1 MSLVNKLTQLANAAS
16 KKMEIV
22 AAFLVV
28 AIVFMMILPLPIL
41 LVDILIAINISLSC
55 ILVIISLYL
64 AGPLAFST
72 FPAVLL
78 LTTLFRLALSVST
91 TRLILLNGDAG
102 HIVEAFGN
110 FVVGGNLVV
119 GLVIFLI
126 LTIVQFLVITKGSE
140 RVAEVSARFTL
151 DAMPGK
157 QMSIDN
163 DLRSNVINGDEA
175 RKRRND
181 LAKESQLFGAMDG
194 AMKFVKGDSI
204 AGLIIVAVNLLGGVT
219 IGVLQKGLPASEA
232 LKKYAILTIGDG
244 LIAQIPAI
252 LISLCAGMI
261 ITRVS
266 NSSSGGVSSETNVG
280 KEILE
285 QVFGQPRS
293 LYIAAATMLMFAA
306 IPGMPWMVFIALSV
320 ITCAIAYFS
329 DRIKNSSAVDTAP
342 VQIQQAKTQQKDEHG
357 QVVDVVKDAKTFV
370 PIREYVLAFGVG
382 WSRPPPAHPD
392 VIELVNNIRT
402 AKNQLVQDFGF
413 LMPKLHIDFSPNVP
427 DNKYVFQIYEVPIL
441 HGTMHLGKSICL
453 NNAAVL
459 EALNI
464 PFETVDNEPI
474 GTTQLW
480 VENKYVPNLMQSGV
494 KVKSFEAVITLRLLE
509 HFLRT
514 CKQFFGIEEMQR
526 VSTGM
531 DEIMPELSK
540 ELQRSIPIPKI
551 TEVFQRLCAERVGVR
566 NVRLIYETLV
576 EWGAKERDPIVLSE
590 YVRMALRRQICH
602 QFSQNGMIT
611 GFLITPE
618 TEEVIRGAIRQNS
631 HGSFLALDP
640 PIAKQFLQKVAAA
653 YQEHIY
659 DIIPP
664 VILASQ
670 DIRRYVRKLIED
682 DYYTIPVLSFSELS
696 QDMKVQPIGKLS
708 LEEEE

>member
-266 NSSSGGVSSETNVG
+266 NSSSGGVASETNVG
-280 KEILE
+280 KEIL
-285 QVFGQPRS
+285 
-293 LYIAAATMLMFAA
+293 
-306 IPGMPWMVFIALSV
+306 
-320 ITCAIAYFS
+320 
-329 DRIKNSSAVDTAP
+329 
-342 VQIQQAKTQQKDEHG
+342 
-357 QVVDVVKDAKTFV
+357 
-370 PIREYVLAFGVG
+370 
-382 WSRPPPAHPD
+382 
-392 VIELVNNIRT
+392 
-402 AKNQLVQDFGF
+402 
-413 LMPKLHIDFSPNVP
+413 
-427 DNKYVFQIYEVPIL
+427 
-441 HGTMHLGKSICL
+441 
-453 NNAAVL
+453 
-459 EALNI
+459 
-464 PFETVDNEPI
+464 
-474 GTTQLW
+474 
-480 VENKYVPNLMQSGV
+480 
-494 KVKSFEAVITLRLLE
+494 
-509 HFLRT
+509 
-514 CKQFFGIEEMQR
+514 
-526 VSTGM
+526 
-531 DEIMPELSK
+531 
-540 ELQRSIPIPKI
+540 
-551 TEVFQRLCAERVGVR
+551 
-566 NVRLIYETLV
+566 
-576 EWGAKERDPIVLSE
+576 
-590 YVRMALRRQICH
+590 
-602 QFSQNGMIT
+602 
-611 GFLITPE
+611 
-618 TEEVIRGAIRQNS
+618 
-631 HGSFLALDP
+631 
-640 PIAKQFLQKVAAA
+640 
-653 YQEHIY
+653 
-659 DIIPP
+659 
-664 VILASQ
+664 
-670 DIRRYVRKLIED
+670 
-682 DYYTIPVLSFSELS
+682 
-696 QDMKVQPIGKLS
+696 
-708 LEEEE
+708 

>member
-1 MSLVNKLTQLANAAS
+1 MSLVNKLTQLAQAAS
-16 KKMEIV
+16 KKMEVV
-22 AAFLVV
+22 AAFMVV
-28 AIVFMMILPLPIL
+28 AIVFMMILPLPIV
-41 LVDILIAINISLSC
+41 LVDILIAINISISC

-64 AGPLAFST
+64 PGPLAFST

-78 LTTLFRLALSVST
+78 LTTLFRLALEVST

-126 LTIVQFLVITKGSE
+126 LTVVQFLVITKGSE

-204 AGLIIVAVNLLGGVT
+204 AGIIIVAINLLGGVA

-266 NSSSGGVSSETNVG
+266 NSSSGGVASETNVG

-306 IPGMPWMVFIALSV
+306 IPGMPWMVFIGLAL
-320 ITCAIAYFS
+320 ITCGIAYFS
-329 DRIKNSSAVDTAP
+329 NRIKNST
-342 VQIQQAKTQQKDEHG
+342 
-357 QVVDVVKDAKTFV
+357 
-370 PIREYVLAFGVG
+370 
-382 WSRPPPAHPD
+382 
-392 VIELVNNIRT
+392 
-402 AKNQLVQDFGF
+402 
-413 LMPKLHIDFSPNVP
+413 
-427 DNKYVFQIYEVPIL
+427 
-441 HGTMHLGKSICL
+441 
-453 NNAAVL
+453 
-459 EALNI
+459 
-464 PFETVDNEPI
+464 
-474 GTTQLW
+474 
-480 VENKYVPNLMQSGV
+480 
-494 KVKSFEAVITLRLLE
+494 
-509 HFLRT
+509 
-514 CKQFFGIEEMQR
+514 
-526 VSTGM
+526 
-531 DEIMPELSK
+531 
-540 ELQRSIPIPKI
+540 
-551 TEVFQRLCAERVGVR
+551 
-566 NVRLIYETLV
+566 
-576 EWGAKERDPIVLSE
+576 
-590 YVRMALRRQICH
+590 
-602 QFSQNGMIT
+602 
-611 GFLITPE
+611 
-618 TEEVIRGAIRQNS
+618 
-631 HGSFLALDP
+631 
-640 PIAKQFLQKVAAA
+640 
-653 YQEHIY
+653 
-659 DIIPP
+659 
-664 VILASQ
+664 
-670 DIRRYVRKLIED
+670 
-682 DYYTIPVLSFSELS
+682 
-696 QDMKVQPIGKLS
+696 
-708 LEEEE
+708 